1 MVDFDISGLGPTSM
15 DLDFE
20 VQGFG
25 SAVILMIL
33 QMSGLGFSWFDTISL
48 VWGLEPGAVFCG
60 FWCSR
65 TSDMTRCCCYLLVAD
80 LALKRISI
88 DLEGLYVFSPS
99 KACHGPRNIPKGRC
113 MNEWHSIAPCHKHP
127 HNFMLRQ
134 WGPKCFT
141 LPQWGPDC
149 FLYIKK
155 VPAVSWYPD
164 GGSELLQIT
173 FLRGP
178 TVSLKING
186 VSTVSCCFHVDQV
199 LHVTL
204 IWS

>member
-1 MVDFDISGLGPTSM
+1 MIMVDFDISGLGPASM

-99 KACHGPRNIPKGRC
+99 KACHGLHPKGPLYER
-113 MNEWHSIAPCHKHP
+113 M
-127 HNFMLRQ
+127 
-134 WGPKCFT
+134 T
-141 LPQWGPDC
+141 LHCPVSQTSPQ
-149 FLYIKK
+149 
-155 VPAVSWYPD
+155 
-164 GGSELLQIT
+164 
-173 FLRGP
+173 
-178 TVSLKING
+178 
-186 VSTVSCCFHVDQV
+186 FHVTSMGSQV
-199 LHVTL
+199 FHITSMGPRMFPVH
-204 IWS
+204 